1 MKSEKPR
8 SAILSAPAFSGTAG
22 VLNGEEK
29 QLRAKFPAKSPGAA
43 LPWANHG
50 CPCPGAP
57 ANPRRGRSR
66 TPRSGSPANSPAR
79 RQERLSLILTFR
91 IWASLKGNQESRL
104 VYSPRTAE
112 ENPTPSVQKALPF
125 YYIACNK
132 EKINLLFQERS
143 LICYLI
149 SFH

>member
-8 SAILSAPAFSGTAG
+8 SAIVSASAFSGMAG
-22 VLNGEEK
+22 VPSGEEK
-29 QLRAKFPAKSPGAA
+29 QLRAKFPAKSRGAA
-43 LPWANHG
+43 LPWANHR
-50 CPCPGAP
+50 CPWAL

-66 TPRSGSPANSPAR
+66 TPRSGSQANSPSR

-91 IWASLKGNQESRL
+91 IWGSLKGNQESRL